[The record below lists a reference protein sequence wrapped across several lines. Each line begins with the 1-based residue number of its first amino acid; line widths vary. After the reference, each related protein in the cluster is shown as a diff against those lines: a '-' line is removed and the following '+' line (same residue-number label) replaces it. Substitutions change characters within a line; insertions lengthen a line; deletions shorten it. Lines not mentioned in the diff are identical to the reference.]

1 MDDDRR
7 SPRRRFG
14 QARRQAGRSGWG
26 RRASSPPDDDGDDDD
41 TTPVVRGGRITR
53 ISAQVRDAKRSNI
66 FLDGEFAFGMA
77 TDRVLREGLA
87 PNDDLTA
94 ERVAGLVAL
103 DESDRATEAG
113 MVLLSYRPRSAKEVR
128 DRLARNGYSADATD
142 IALEKLTG
150 WGYLN
155 DEEFARRWIENRV
168 EHRPRGSRLL
178 AQELRHKGIDTNVI
192 GETIDGAGID
202 EYQAALEA
210 GERKAQSYAQ
220 LDPLVARR
228 RLSRFL
234 ARRGFTGE
242 TVRRATD
249 ALLNRDPDEEDGID
263 PDEVR

>member
-14 QARRQAGRSGWG
+14 QARRTAGLSGWG
-26 RRASSPPDDDGDDDD
+26 RRTPPPRDDDGNDDA
-41 TTPVVRGGRITR
+41 TPVVRGGRITR
-53 ISAQVRDAKRSNI
+53 ISAQARNSKRSSI

-87 PNDDLTA
+87 PNDELTA

-103 DESDRATEAG
+103 DESDRANEAG
-113 MVLLSYRPRSAKEVR
+113 MVLLSYRPRSSKEVR
-128 DRLARNGYSADATD
+128 ERLTRKGYSAEATD
-142 IALEKLTG
+142 IALENLTG

-155 DEEFARRWIENRV
+155 DEAFARRWVENRA

-178 AQELRHKGIDTNVI
+178 AQELRHKGIDTDVI
-192 GETIDGAGID
+192 GEAIDEVGID
-202 EYQAALEA
+202 EYQAALAA
-210 GERKAQSYAQ
+210 GERRAQSYAQ
-220 LDPLVARR
+220 LDPPVARR
-228 RLSRFL
+228 RLSGFL

-242 TVRRATD
+242 TVRRATET
-249 ALLNRDPDEEDGID
+249 LLNRDPDDEDGID